1 MNRTEALHILGLEDD
16 ATADDIK
23 IAYRETVQILHPDKF
38 AGNEKLQNRAT
49 EQFKRLQEAYDLL
62 TSGSGGGRSAR
73 AGRSSRSGASSGPA
87 TSSGAARAWTEV
99 EDGVEVEYLT
109 EAEIKA
115 RLAGIAAARAQLV
128 AQRSAMRYDRDG
140 DGHYDILS
148 ALQKSVRGSDPDAAL
163 HYLARLLEAGDLISA
178 CRRILVIAAEDVGLA
193 YPQAMPIVKACVD
206 SANMLGLP
214 EARIPLAEAVLLLAT
229 APKSDSAISGIDAA
243 AEDVRAGRSGDI
255 PAHLM
260 DSHYSGAQKLGRGL
274 TYQYPHA
281 YPNHYVKQQYLPDP
295 LVGRQYYR

>member
-62 TSGSGGGRSAR
+62 TSDSGGGRSAR

-128 AQRSAMRYDRDG
+128 AQRDTVSDERRNGLAMAAIGAVATLLTIRRPFG
-140 DGHYDILS
+140 IL
-148 ALQKSVRGSDPDAAL
+148 GMIAAVAGTATVWGIIQFL
-163 HYLARLLEAGDLISA
+163 GAQRNLNTLNEHLAKLTEERKEYEALLE
-178 CRRILVIAAEDVGLA
+178 E
-193 YPQAMPIVKACVD
+193 
-206 SANMLGLP
+206 
-214 EARIPLAEAVLLLAT
+214 
-229 APKSDSAISGIDAA
+229 
-243 AEDVRAGRSGDI
+243 
-255 PAHLM
+255 
-260 DSHYSGAQKLGRGL
+260 
-274 TYQYPHA
+274 
-281 YPNHYVKQQYLPDP
+281 
-295 LVGRQYYR
+295 

>member
-62 TSGSGGGRSAR
+62 STSTGGGRS
-73 AGRSSRSGASSGPA
+73 GSGSRSGSA
-87 TSSGAARAWTEV
+87 GAASGSAGSRAARSWTEV

-128 AQRSAMRYDRDG
+128 AQRDTVSDERRNGLAMAAIGAVATLLTIRRPFG
-140 DGHYDILS
+140 IL
-148 ALQKSVRGSDPDAAL
+148 GMIAAVAGTATVWGIIQFL
-163 HYLARLLEAGDLISA
+163 GAQRNLNTLNEHLAKLTEERKEYEALLE
-178 CRRILVIAAEDVGLA
+178 E
-193 YPQAMPIVKACVD
+193 
-206 SANMLGLP
+206 
-214 EARIPLAEAVLLLAT
+214 
-229 APKSDSAISGIDAA
+229 
-243 AEDVRAGRSGDI
+243 
-255 PAHLM
+255 
-260 DSHYSGAQKLGRGL
+260 
-274 TYQYPHA
+274 
-281 YPNHYVKQQYLPDP
+281 
-295 LVGRQYYR
+295 

>member
-49 EQFKRLQEAYDLL
+49 EQFKRLQGAYDLL

-128 AQRSAMRYDRDG
+128 AQRDTVSDERRNGLAMAAIGAVATLLTIRRPFG
-140 DGHYDILS
+140 IL
-148 ALQKSVRGSDPDAAL
+148 GMIAAVAGTATVWGIIQFL
-163 HYLARLLEAGDLISA
+163 GAQRNLNTLNEHLAKLTEERKEYEALLE
-178 CRRILVIAAEDVGLA
+178 E
-193 YPQAMPIVKACVD
+193 
-206 SANMLGLP
+206 
-214 EARIPLAEAVLLLAT
+214 
-229 APKSDSAISGIDAA
+229 
-243 AEDVRAGRSGDI
+243 
-255 PAHLM
+255 
-260 DSHYSGAQKLGRGL
+260 
-274 TYQYPHA
+274 
-281 YPNHYVKQQYLPDP
+281 
-295 LVGRQYYR
+295 

>member
-87 TSSGAARAWTEV
+87 TSSGAACAWTEV

-128 AQRSAMRYDRDG
+128 AQRDTVSDERRNGLAMAAIGAVATLLTIRRPFG
-140 DGHYDILS
+140 IL
-148 ALQKSVRGSDPDAAL
+148 GMIAAVAGTATVWGIIQFL
-163 HYLARLLEAGDLISA
+163 GAQRNLNTLNEHLAKLTEERKEYEALLE
-178 CRRILVIAAEDVGLA
+178 E
-193 YPQAMPIVKACVD
+193 
-206 SANMLGLP
+206 
-214 EARIPLAEAVLLLAT
+214 
-229 APKSDSAISGIDAA
+229 
-243 AEDVRAGRSGDI
+243 
-255 PAHLM
+255 
-260 DSHYSGAQKLGRGL
+260 
-274 TYQYPHA
+274 
-281 YPNHYVKQQYLPDP
+281 
-295 LVGRQYYR
+295 

>member
-23 IAYRETVQILHPDKF
+23 IAYRETVQILHLDKF

-128 AQRSAMRYDRDG
+128 AQRDTVSDERHNGLAMAAIGAVATLLTIRRPFG
-140 DGHYDILS
+140 IL
-148 ALQKSVRGSDPDAAL
+148 GMIAAVAGTATVWGIIQFL
-163 HYLARLLEAGDLISA
+163 GAQRNLNTLNEHLAKLTEERKEYEALLE
-178 CRRILVIAAEDVGLA
+178 E
-193 YPQAMPIVKACVD
+193 
-206 SANMLGLP
+206 
-214 EARIPLAEAVLLLAT
+214 
-229 APKSDSAISGIDAA
+229 
-243 AEDVRAGRSGDI
+243 
-255 PAHLM
+255 
-260 DSHYSGAQKLGRGL
+260 
-274 TYQYPHA
+274 
-281 YPNHYVKQQYLPDP
+281 
-295 LVGRQYYR
+295 

>member
-73 AGRSSRSGASSGPA
+73 AGRSSRSGASSGA
-87 TSSGAARAWTEV
+87 SASAGAARAWTEV

-128 AQRSAMRYDRDG
+128 AQRDTVSDERRNGLAMAAIGAVATLLTIRRPFG
-140 DGHYDILS
+140 IL
-148 ALQKSVRGSDPDAAL
+148 GMIAAVAGTATVWGIIQFL
-163 HYLARLLEAGDLISA
+163 GAQRNLNTLNEHLAKLTEERKEYEALLE
-178 CRRILVIAAEDVGLA
+178 E
-193 YPQAMPIVKACVD
+193 
-206 SANMLGLP
+206 
-214 EARIPLAEAVLLLAT
+214 
-229 APKSDSAISGIDAA
+229 
-243 AEDVRAGRSGDI
+243 
-255 PAHLM
+255 
-260 DSHYSGAQKLGRGL
+260 
-274 TYQYPHA
+274 
-281 YPNHYVKQQYLPDP
+281 
-295 LVGRQYYR
+295 